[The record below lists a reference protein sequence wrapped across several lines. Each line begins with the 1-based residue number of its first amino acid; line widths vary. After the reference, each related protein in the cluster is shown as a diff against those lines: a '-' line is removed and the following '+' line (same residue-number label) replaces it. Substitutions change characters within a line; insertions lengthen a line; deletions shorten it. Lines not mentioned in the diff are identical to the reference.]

1 MCKGV
6 DEIMT
11 KKWPSII
18 VASILALGLT
28 ACSDGNNDKDI
39 SQEENEGQENTGQEN
54 MINEDENNDVDENMN
69 DTNQA
74 AEETS
79 DDHEE
84 ITEEDR
90 SIVALVNKEYG
101 LGEDYAPEDLVTVDV
116 PTILENPEVNQLRK
130 VAADALKEMFD
141 QAEEA
146 GIYLH
151 ARSGYRSYQTQ
162 VQLFQGYADQHG
174 EEAANRRSEEHT
186 SELQS
191 RFDLVC

>member
-54 MINEDENNDVDENMN
+54 MINEDENNDESENTD
-69 DTNQA
+69 DTNQVTG
-74 AEETS
+74 ETS
-79 DDHEE
+79 DGHEE

-90 SIVALVNKEYG
+90 SIVALVNKEYS
-101 LGEDYAPEDLVTVDV
+101 LGEDYAPEDLVTVDE
-116 PTILENPEVNQLRK
+116 IGRASCRER
-130 VAADALKEMFD
+130 MWI
-141 QAEEA
+141 AEGDVWIKA
-146 GIYLH
+146 
-151 ARSGYRSYQTQ
+151 Q
-162 VQLFQGYADQHG
+162 
-174 EEAANRRSEEHT
+174 RR
-186 SELQS
+186 
-191 RFDLVC
+191 